1 MQLFKAMQARTGI
14 EAEELSL
21 LHGFGFHFSL
31 TVMGVSWNFAWNLE
45 PATVPGR
52 EGVLM
57 AVGIQMGVMLFGQ
70 YLGWGTSKELE
81 DHQHVPEE

>member
-1 MQLFKAMQARTGI
+1 MQFSEEVQAGTGR
-14 EAEELSL
+14 EGQSLSI

-45 PATVPGR
+45 PAAVPGR

-57 AVGIQMGVMLFGQ
+57 AVGVQMGVMLFGQ

-81 DHQHVPEE
+81 EQNVPEE